1 MRLAHRQE
9 QAAQV
14 IAVVESI
21 PCGPKKSPGEMPGPV
36 NAASFSG
43 GEHAESEAS
52 LPSCPLSSLT
62 FVWAARENDSR
73 VLHGRIAAELA
84 AAVSAR
90 FEIPQRDV
98 LHFLR
103 SEIWKVRVTAA
114 KTFRD
119 KVTDLHPR
127 HHFRAA

>member
-1 MRLAHRQE
+1 MGLAHRQE

-14 IAVVESI
+14 IAVVEPI
-21 PCGPKKSPGEMPGPV
+21 PCEPKKSPGETPGLV

-43 GEHAESEAS
+43 GEHAESQAS
-52 LPSCPLSSLT
+52 LPSYPLSSLT
-62 FVWAARENDSR
+62 FVRAARENDSR

-84 AAVSAR
+84 DAVSAR
-90 FEIPQRDV
+90 FEIPKRDV

-103 SEIWKVRVTAA
+103 SEFWKVRVTAA

-119 KVTDLHPR
+119 KVTDLHQR
-127 HHFRAA
+127 RHFRAA